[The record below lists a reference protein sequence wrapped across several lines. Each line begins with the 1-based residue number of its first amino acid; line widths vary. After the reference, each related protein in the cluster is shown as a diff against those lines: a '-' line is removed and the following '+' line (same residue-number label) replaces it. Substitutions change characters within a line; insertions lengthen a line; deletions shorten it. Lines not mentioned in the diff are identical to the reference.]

1 MRMSIIMALVGLAF
15 MIVGFVISLIM
26 NYSLL
31 LTTSLFII
39 GFLLNILGILMISRD
54 YENLLIE
61 IEIESNK
68 PSPEDLRKRPLRK
81 PKKD

>member
-1 MRMSIIMALVGLAF
+1 MRMSIIIALVGLVF
-15 MIVGFVISLIM
+15 MIVGFAISLIM

-61 IEIESNK
+61 IEVENNK
-68 PSPEDLRKRPLRK
+68 PSPEDIRKRPLRK